1 MGGICGALQVSPKYA
16 SSKDRLEEEN
26 AARMIQARYRGN
38 TARRKSITTT
48 TVNGRTTWRGQ
59 EMINE
64 YKMMEFLGKGSFG
77 VVRKCKDTK
86 TGKCFAMKKLSKPM
100 MKRKRIGRFSTA
112 LEFLT
117 REVAVWKKLK
127 HENIVHMLLKACRHC
142 ILWVFS
148 ILVLVFNNDCQRLC
162 LCTFE

>member
-77 VVRKCKDTK
+77 VVLKCYDHKNREYCALK
-86 TGKCFAMKKLSKPM
+86 ILKNKK
-100 MKRKRIGRFSTA
+100 
-112 LEFLT
+112 
-117 REVAVWKKLK
+117 
-127 HENIVHMLLKACRHC
+127 
-142 ILWVFS
+142 
-148 ILVLVFNNDCQRLC
+148 RLYK
-162 LCTFE
+162 